1 VPSAMEALLAAHAV
15 PASVRVVNLAGE
27 ALSRA
32 LVERLY
38 ALGHVEAVYNLY
50 GPSEDTTY
58 STGTLVDRAGADRPS
73 IGRPLSNTR
82 AYVLDEALRPV
93 PVGVRGELYLTGA
106 GLSRGYQGRAGL
118 TAERYLPN
126 PFAGTP
132 GERLYRT
139 GDIVRYLADGRLDYL
154 GRADHQVK
162 LRGFRIELGEVEAA
176 LARQPGVREVVA
188 VVQGQGSSQHL
199 LAYASGDML
208 QGADLRRQLARELP
222 AYMVPTQV
230 IVLEALP
237 LTANG
242 KIDRRALPDLVWD
255 VGTTEE
261 RELLT
266 ATQQR
271 LATIWGELLGSQD
284 IGRNA
289 GFFDVGGNS
298 LRATQLSV
306 RIAEAFGVRVGVRDI
321 FLHPRLAALAE
332 HIDALV
338 WMQASPPTGNAGLE
352 QETHMEMGL
361 L

>member
-1 VPSAMEALLAAHAV
+1 
-15 PASVRVVNLAGE
+15 
-27 ALSRA
+27 
-32 LVERLY
+32 
-38 ALGHVEAVYNLY
+38 
-50 GPSEDTTY
+50 
-58 STGTLVDRAGADRPS
+58 
-73 IGRPLSNTR
+73 
-82 AYVLDEALRPV
+82 
-93 PVGVRGELYLTGA
+93 
-106 GLSRGYQGRAGL
+106 
-118 TAERYLPN
+118 
-126 PFAGTP
+126 
-132 GERLYRT
+132 
-139 GDIVRYLADGRLDYL
+139 
-154 GRADHQVK
+154 
-162 LRGFRIELGEVEAA
+162 
-176 LARQPGVREVVA
+176 
-188 VVQGQGSSQHL
+188 
-199 LAYASGDML
+199 
-208 QGADLRRQLARELP
+208 
-222 AYMVPTQV
+222 MVPTQV